1 MEKFFDFI
9 ERHAVAVIVVI
20 ALVTA
25 FFLVN
30 ALGIGLN
37 ADYGAFMPYGEAHRV
52 YQGGVSGQF
61 PDLGIADRA
70 VPANVEKAFRVAEEA
85 GVVAPSDNEYRD
97 LDPSVLEAFDF
108 STMTEPTNEDDER
121 HGAGDLLI
129 FIQGNDLYSAD
140 SLNLI
145 QYCMNELVARPDV
158 GQPYSVLD
166 FVTLEAAGRRLVVTP
181 MASNDDGVWD
191 EDEAAELEDHI
202 ASDPIVRYFLV
213 GGDGNSIMIQVPIS
227 RYNADIEA
235 QFDAIFQPLEDYGLD
250 VYFNGGPVIN
260 YKVMQYLLKD
270 LSTLMILCILAILIT
285 YYLSFH
291 SKRSVL
297 IPGSLSIIALIWTFG
312 TMKLMGIDITILN
325 IVTPCMVITLGSA
338 YAIHVLNEYY
348 AHFRED
354 GTADMSPARSVSK
367 ITGTIALACITTV
380 VGFLCL
386 CVSQTEGLREFGIS
400 VGIGILYCAILACV
414 YLPAVLSLTPVP
426 KRKQIAKFEHG
437 FMTRL
442 VGWISR
448 VVTKYW
454 IVLIVLFFVLVV
466 CFFLVKDDIAIDS
479 NYMSYFP
486 ESDQFGH
493 ESRAFAKAMGGT
505 NPFEITI
512 RAPEGSVNYFLQADN
527 LKQVREYEEAIL
539 ECPDLLQSI
548 SFSNYVAYANYL
560 VDGEYAIPD
569 SNGLINM
576 MSRLVLMM
584 ANQGI
589 SEISR
594 IISSDFNSVTLV
606 IQNWDSVE
614 QDLMTT
620 SSITRAYST
629 MVDNLDL
636 LPVGTTVT
644 IGGDPVVNVKFSSRL
659 LSDQNLSTILSVSIV
674 FIIASIVFLSLVRG
688 FTTIIPVLSGIM
700 INYVFMYLTGIPF
713 DMVTVSFSSIAIGC
727 GVDDALHFMLRY
739 SRKRKSGDG
748 SITAIRDT
756 LVETGRP
763 IILTTVSI
771 VFGMMMLSFGSYTPI
786 RYFGLLMSVTLF
798 GCMVSTL
805 IFLPPFAI
813 LFSKIGSAVKKLWVK
828 R

>member
-1 MEKFFDFI
+1 MLTDYDMMES
-9 ERHAVAVIVVI
+9 ELR
-20 ALVTA
+20 AL
-25 FFLVN
+25 L
-30 ALGIGLN
+30 
-37 ADYGAFMPYGEAHRV
+37 H
-52 YQGGVSGQF
+52 
-61 PDLGIADRA
+61 
-70 VPANVEKAFRVAEEA
+70 KC
-85 GVVAPSDNEYRD
+85 
-97 LDPSVLEAFDF
+97 
-108 STMTEPTNEDDER
+108 ED
-121 HGAGDLLI
+121 
-129 FIQGNDLYSAD
+129 SA
-140 SLNLI
+140 
-145 QYCMNELVARPDV
+145 
-158 GQPYSVLD
+158 
-166 FVTLEAAGRRLVVTP
+166 
-181 MASNDDGVWD
+181 
-191 EDEAAELEDHI
+191 
-202 ASDPIVRYFLV
+202 
-213 GGDGNSIMIQVPIS
+213 
-227 RYNADIEA
+227 
-235 QFDAIFQPLEDYGLD
+235 
-250 VYFNGGPVIN
+250 
-260 YKVMQYLLKD
+260 
-270 LSTLMILCILAILIT
+270 
-285 YYLSFH
+285 
-291 SKRSVL
+291 
-297 IPGSLSIIALIWTFG
+297 GSLCELDWTA
-312 TMKLMGIDITILN
+312 KA
-325 IVTPCMVITLGSA
+325 P
-338 YAIHVLNEYY
+338 
-348 AHFRED
+348 
-354 GTADMSPARSVSK
+354 
-367 ITGTIALACITTV
+367 
-380 VGFLCL
+380 L

-548 SFSNYVAYANYL
+548 SFSNYVAYANHL